1 MNRTFRLKR
10 FLVAFFVLISAFF
23 VGIQF
28 IPTTRNESNE
38 VSEADI
44 SQVAEVPSDVQS
56 ILNNS
61 CYDCHSNNTRYP
73 WYSRIQPAAYFMGR
87 HIVAGKKE
95 LNFSEFGTYSRRRQ
109 KSKLRSI
116 ISQVKTEEMPLPSYT
131 WIHWSAKLS
140 EREKRLVEEWATR
153 LRNEPVESR
162 E

>member
-1 MNRTFRLKR
+1 MYRIFRLKR
-10 FLVAFFVLISAFF
+10 LIVVFFVLITSSF

-28 IPTTRNESNE
+28 IPTTRNESSE
-38 VSEADI
+38 VSKTDI
-44 SQVAEVPSDVQS
+44 SQVAEVPSDIRS

-73 WYSRIQPAAYFMGR
+73 WYSRIQPAAYFMER
-87 HIVAGKKE
+87 HIVDGKKE

-116 ISQVKTEEMPLPSYT
+116 ISQVNTEEMPLPSYT

-140 EREKRLVEEWATR
+140 EREKKLVEEWATR
-153 LRNEPVESR
+153 LRNEPVDSR